1 MNHVAKLFCRKI
13 SLLVALKP
21 LLFLSLSQMCI
32 SISKFL
38 PNIYFHYFLFYQ
50 GDFQTSAKVECSDPG
65 VPRHPAS
72 AAVSALVLVSS
83 LLLRIHLLFCPP
95 GGLSKFHIV
104 LPVYISLKVRIFF
117 STKQKLQVLKHEI
130 SYCSYS
136 YHLTPRFCCFPSRF
150 QCLLGV
156 GVFQSVSALRAYN
169 LSHSVAS
176 LPPGFQSAV
185 SFVRERMSF
194 VL

>member
-1 MNHVAKLFCRKI
+1 MT
-13 SLLVALKP
+13 LV
-21 LLFLSLSQMCI
+21 
-32 SISKFL
+32 
-38 PNIYFHYFLFYQ
+38 Y
-50 GDFQTSAKVECSDPG
+50 PG
-65 VPRHPAS
+65 TQLQQP
-72 AAVSALVLVSS
+72 SALLYLFHLCCSVSTYS
-83 LLLRIHLLFCPP
+83 CPP

-176 LPPGFQSAV
+176 LPPCFQSAV